1 MNLLLKRRPS
11 NAVCTIGDL
20 YVDGEFECHTLEDPV
35 RENAMLPVA
44 DWKIAGKTAIPAGT
58 YKVIITWSPRF
69 KRNLP
74 LLVNVNG
81 FVGVRIHAG
90 NIAADT
96 DGCIITGLVV
106 APDGL
111 SVQKSRLAF
120 DGVFEVIDAAL
131 DSGEDV
137 FLTIENADGW
147 MKQRDALAKNL
158 T

>member
-1 MNLLLKRRPS
+1 VNLLLKRRLS
-11 NAVCTIGDL
+11 NDVCTIGDL
-20 YVDGEFECHTLEDPV
+20 YVEGEFECHTLEDPV
-35 RENAMLPVA
+35 RENPLLPVA
-44 DWKIAGKTAIPAGT
+44 AWKIAGKTAIPAGT

-69 KRNLP
+69 KRMLP
-74 LLVNVNG
+74 LLVAVDG

-96 DGCIITGLVV
+96 DGCLVTGLVV
-106 APDGL
+106 APDGR

-120 DGVFEVIDAAL
+120 EGVFEVIDAAL

-137 FLTIENADGW
+137 FLTIENAAGW
-147 MKQRDALAKNL
+147 TVQRDALAKNS